1 MFAVC
6 RDAWSSQDEEGGG
19 DMNASSA
26 SGRGWGGLKELSKF
40 ELDRLERAR
49 RLRQERLETGTIQV
63 WRGLGRVGGGRCG
76 YIMRQLSR

>member
-1 MFAVC
+1 MLVVC
-6 RDAWSSQDEEGGG
+6 RDAWSSQDEEGG

-40 ELDRLERAR
+40 ELDRLERAK

-63 WRGLGRVGGGRCG
+63 GRALGRVGGGRAV
-76 YIMRQLSR
+76 ST